1 MDAAIETRSQEPAAL
16 GYRRSRHLRSGLR
29 LKRFPLVLPL
39 GTVFV
44 AVRVARL
51 TSWRTRLRSS
61 WRRLHRALRTR
72 PRRSSRRLVD
82 REESVVFGVI
92 SSNLG
97 LLGVDLLLLGI
108 NVPTLFF
115 DVRSHCFCRS
125 FHDEEMWASLALA
138 VSPSLSAC
146 ACAFVRASSADRS
159 TSDFALVRTPGGCA
173 VLVLERVCEGPFGSR
188 IGGLVRRPVRP
199 LQLEGEHHL

>member
-1 MDAAIETRSQEPAAL
+1 VNWVDGAGGGTPTSAANLNVMDAAIETRSQEPAAL

-72 PRRSSRRLVD
+72 PPRSSRVGVVD

-92 SSNLG
+92 GSNLG
-97 LLGVDLLLLGI
+97 LLGVDLLLHGI

-115 DVRSHCFCRS
+115 DVRS
-125 FHDEEMWASLALA
+125 
-138 VSPSLSAC
+138 
-146 ACAFVRASSADRS
+146 
-159 TSDFALVRTPGGCA
+159 
-173 VLVLERVCEGPFGSR
+173 
-188 IGGLVRRPVRP
+188 P
-199 LQLEGEHHL
+199 LLLQVVPR